1 MQPGIKIKLEN
12 FLFYQKHSAN
22 SVFQQEDRDKDGKK
36 TSMYDKN
43 N

>member
-1 MQPGIKIKLEN
+1 MLN
-12 FLFYQKHSAN
+12 FVFTNKPAN
-22 SVFQQEDRDKDGKK
+22 SVFQEEDRDKDGKK